1 MSTTQTESR
10 NETKDVNQKIQD
22 LEKAME
28 VQAATEAGA
37 HATQAATHA
46 GTWSTMLAGGA
57 GIVVGMF
64 LALALT
70 ATRS

>member
-1 MSTTQTESR
+1 MTDSS
-10 NETKDVNQKIQD
+10 NETQDVRQQLQN

-28 VQAATEAGA
+28 VQAATQAGA

-70 ATRS
+70 AARS

>member
-1 MSTTQTESR
+1 MSTTMTESP
-10 NETKDVNQKIQD
+10 NETKDVRQQVQD

-28 VQAATEAGA
+28 VQAATQAGA
-37 HATQAATHA
+37 NATQAATHA

-70 ATRS
+70 ANR

>member
-1 MSTTQTESR
+1 MEGQ
-10 NETKDVNQKIQD
+10 NGNDNDLQKRIEQ
-22 LEKAME
+22 LEKTQA
-28 VQAATEAGA
+28 VDAATQAGA

-57 GIVVGMF
+57 GLIVGMF
-64 LALALT
+64 LALAMT